1 MPNERQLEVQI
12 ALARTDLERH
22 LVQLQTV
29 VRETLDV
36 RRRAR
41 TAFERARR
49 SMRSFVERNIVVAAV
64 AATLVGAWLA
74 RRRR

>member
-1 MPNERQLEVQI
+1 MPSERQLEHEI
-12 ALARTDLERH
+12 ALARNDLERH
-22 LVQLQTV
+22 LAQLQVV

-41 TAFERARR
+41 AAFGRARR
-49 SMRSFVERNIVVAAV
+49 SMRSFVERNLVVAAV
-64 AATLVGAWLA
+64 AATLAGVWLA